1 MKLDNYYRCL
11 MQYIIE
17 NPAKPEP
24 NLEQPV
30 HSQRGKRCKGEF
42 CDVRTEIPHIG
53 ILSFI

>member
-1 MKLDNYYRCL
+1 